1 MLAMDEIMQNHRTF
15 FKTGET
21 KELSFRLNGLKK
33 LQNALKN
40 HEKEIL
46 DALKKDLNKSEFEG
60 YETELGLVY
69 EELQS
74 TIRQLPKWAKKKRVK
89 TPLMHFLSSSFVYP
103 EPYGT
108 VLILSPWNYP
118 FQLVMIPLIGAL
130 AAGNCCVVKPSE
142 YSFHTSEIIEKI
154 IREVFRADYVSVI
167 RGGRAE
173 NQLLL
178 EQKFDYIFFTGSP
191 TVGHLVMEKAAK
203 NLTPITLELGGK
215 SPCIVEQTANLPLAA
230 KRIVWGKYLNAGQ
243 TCIAPDYLFVHHS
256 VKTALIEELKKNI
269 ANFYGDTP
277 ESNEDYPKI
286 INQKHFE
293 RLIGLMKE
301 GNILFGGNINQKTRQ
316 IAPTLI
322 DGISPDSPIMQEE
335 IFGPLLP
342 ILTFET
348 MEEVCDFVSS
358 RPKPLALYLFTT
370 ENDVIEH
377 TMKELSFGGGC
388 INDTITHIANPF
400 LPFGGVGQSGMGQY
414 HGKRSFD
421 TFTHQ
426 KAVLKKSNWVDV
438 WLRYPPFKNH
448 LDLLRKIM

>member
-215 SPCIVEQTANLPLAA
+215 SPCIVEQTANLSLAA